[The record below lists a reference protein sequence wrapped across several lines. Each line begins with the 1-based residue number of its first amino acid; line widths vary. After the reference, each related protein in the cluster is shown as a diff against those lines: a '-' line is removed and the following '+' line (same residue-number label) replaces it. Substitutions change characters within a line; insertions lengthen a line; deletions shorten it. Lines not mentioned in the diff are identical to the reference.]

1 MKVAKSAAQK
11 IKSKAKLRVKTAQVK
26 AAQVKKTLDEVL
38 VENDHLKNVR
48 KQILE
53 KKSRIEKE
61 GELATQLALQ
71 VLDRAKKVRQKLER
85 KARRSARSA
94 AKEAPAGE

>member
-1 MKVAKSAAQK
+1 MKVAKSAARK
-11 IKSKAKLRVKTAQVK
+11 IKSKAKRRVKTAQVK

-53 KKSRIEKE
+53 KKNRIEKE

-71 VLDRAKKVRQKLER
+71 VLDRAKKMRQKLER
-85 KARRSARSA
+85 KARRSA